1 MDHTDIP
8 YCPHIRKWSNTIIIP
23 MILEGCVSWI
33 DNLHANY
40 ISWYSWFSNSSVYE
54 TQNAIDRN
62 NAGPHT
68 YSIPEF
74 YRLMIYDPLCE
85 Q

>member
-1 MDHTDIP
+1 MK
-8 YCPHIRKWSNTIIIP
+8 Y
-23 MILEGCVSWI
+23 I
-33 DNLHANY
+33 DEIHKNY
-40 ISWYSWFSNSSVYE
+40 ISWYSCFSNSFVYG
-54 TQNAIDRN
+54 TQDAIVRN
-62 NAGPHT
+62 NAEPHT

>member
-1 MDHTDIP
+1 
-8 YCPHIRKWSNTIIIP
+8 

-33 DNLHANY
+33 DDLHANY

-62 NAGPHT
+62 NAGPHA